1 MSGVKEMRAFVITLA
16 GAVGGAALAVAIVM
30 VMAQNGLMPI
40 NDYQMQRYLM
50 LHPDL
55 APAMMG
61 RAQQLEDQKQAQAQ
75 ATAMRKVGQAA
86 FFDPALAFVTGP
98 ADAKATLVEFYDYDC
113 PFCRAS
119 LPAVKKF
126 YDAHKNDTR
135 FSFIE
140 FPIADLHGPSA
151 LLAAR
156 ASLAARRQPE
166 HYMDFHFTLLGE
178 EGQVTEQMIY
188 ADAQKAG
195 MDVNKLKAD
204 MTDPAIE
211 KTLQSSI
218 ALAHKVGVDGTP
230 TFVLNGKFHPGAVDD
245 DTLASGMK
253 S

>member
-1 MSGVKEMRAFVITLA
+1 MRPVIVMLA
-16 GAVGGAALAVAIVM
+16 GALGGAAIAIAVIM

-40 NDYQMQRYLM
+40 NDRQMQTYLM
-50 LHPDL
+50 MHPEL

-61 RAQQLEDQKQAQAQ
+61 RAQQLDDQKQAAQQA
-75 ATAMRKVGQAA
+75 AAMRKVGQAA
-86 FFDPALAFVTGP
+86 FFDPAVAFVTGP
-98 ADAKATLVEFYDYDC
+98 ANAKTSLVEFYDYDC

-156 ASLAARRQPE
+156 ASLAARRQPA
-166 HYMDFHFTLLGE
+166 HYIDFHFTLLGE
-178 EGQVTEQMIY
+178 EGQVTEQMIF
-188 ADAQKAG
+188 ADAAKAG

-204 MTDPAIE
+204 MADPSIE

-245 DTLASGMK
+245 ETLASEMK

>member
-1 MSGVKEMRAFVITLA
+1 MRAFVITLA
-16 GAVGGAALAVAIVM
+16 GAVGGAALAVAVVL
-30 VMAQNGLMPI
+30 VMAQNGMMPI
-40 NDYQMQRYLM
+40 NDRQMQVYLM
-50 LHPDL
+50 THPEL

-61 RAQQLEDQKQAQAQ
+61 RAQALDDQKQAAQQA
-75 ATAMRKVGQAA
+75 AAMRKVGQAA
-86 FFDPALAFVTGP
+86 FFDPAVAFVTGP

-126 YDAHKNDTR
+126 YDAHKGDTR

-151 LLAAR
+151 LLAGR

-166 HYMDFHFTLLGE
+166 HYMDFHFMLLGE
-178 EGQVTEQMIY
+178 EGQVTEQMIT
-188 ADAQKAG
+188 ADAAKAG

-204 MTDPAIE
+204 MADPAIE

-230 TFVLNGKFHPGAVDD
+230 TFVLNGKFHPGALDD
-245 DTLASGMK
+245 ETLASEMK

>member
-1 MSGVKEMRAFVITLA
+1 MRAFVITLA
-16 GAVGGAALAVAIVM
+16 GAVGGAALAVAIIL

-40 NDYQMQRYLM
+40 NDRQLQTYLM
-50 LHPDL
+50 LHPEL

-61 RAQQLEDQKQAQAQ
+61 RAQQLDDQKQAAAQ
-75 ATAMRKVGQAA
+75 AAAMRKVGQSA
-86 FFDPALAFVTGP
+86 FFDPAVAFVTGP
-98 ADAKATLVEFYDYDC
+98 ANAKTSLVEFYDYDC

-126 YDAHKNDTR
+126 YNAHKNDTR

-151 LLAAR
+151 VLAAR

-166 HYMDFHFTLLGE
+166 HYIDFHFMLLGE
-178 EGQVTEQMIY
+178 EGQVTEDMIY
-188 ADAQKAG
+188 ADAAKAG
-195 MDVNKLKAD
+195 MDIAKLKTD

-211 KTLQSSI
+211 KTLSSSI

-230 TFVLNGKFHPGAVDD
+230 TFVFNGKFHPGAVDD
-245 DTLASGMK
+245 DTLASEMK

>member
-1 MSGVKEMRAFVITLA
+1 MRAFVITLA
-16 GAVGGAALAVAIVM
+16 GALGGAALAVAIIM

-40 NDYQMQRYLM
+40 NDRQMQTYMM
-50 LHPDL
+50 LHPEL

-61 RAQQLEDQKQAQAQ
+61 RAQALDDQKQAAAQ
-75 ATAMRKVGQAA
+75 TAAMRKVGQAA
-86 FFDPALAFVTGP
+86 FFDPAVAFVTGP
-98 ADAKATLVEFYDYDC
+98 ADAKTSLVEFYDYDC

-126 YDAHKNDTR
+126 YDAHKADTR

-178 EGQVTEQMIY
+178 EGQVTEQMIT
-188 ADAQKAG
+188 ADAAKAG

-204 MTDPAIE
+204 MADPTIE
-211 KTLQSSI
+211 KTLTSSI

-230 TFVLNGKFHPGAVDD
+230 TFVLNGKFHPGALDD
-245 DTLASGMK
+245 ETLASEMK

>member
-1 MSGVKEMRAFVITLA
+1 
-16 GAVGGAALAVAIVM
+16 
-30 VMAQNGLMPI
+30 
-40 NDYQMQRYLM
+40 
-50 LHPDL
+50 
-55 APAMMG
+55 
-61 RAQQLEDQKQAQAQ
+61 
-75 ATAMRKVGQAA
+75 MRKVGQAA

-195 MDVNKLKAD
+195 MDVNRLKAD
-204 MTDPAIE
+204 MADPAVE

-230 TFVLNGKFHPGAVDD
+230 TFVLNGKFHPGALDD
-245 DTLASGMK
+245 DTLASEMK